1 MNPENNNNLGNNSES
16 SSIGNN
22 TLTSNNVGNSTN
34 NVSGNVVT
42 NANNSF
48 DNNVVNLSS
57 NSTSTNQVDLSSN
70 PVNDFNTV
78 NYGNMNNLNNDNSS
92 SFDFNSGNNNKNT
105 KVAVVLVIILLC
117 AIGVASYYFIGGK
130 EKLDNNVVEK
140 EESDSSFSGTDKVL
154 ERVEPIEE
162 DTVKDKPITEN
173 PSGGESKPVD
183 SFNISLTCKKFNAVQ
198 GVGVR
203 EVISADFDSVD
214 LYIRKVNY
222 AYVLDF
228 AKDSRKPTDAELES
242 IEKQVRYNLE
252 QQFGDVGFFQMD
264 AVAENNSLIFNMSS
278 DYDTLMSY
286 FPYGFIETGEFYYP
300 VFRKLYVSNGYTCS
314 EN

>member
-1 MNPENNNNLGNNSES
+1 MNPENNNNLGNN
-16 SSIGNN
+16 ID
-22 TLTSNNVGNSTN
+22 NSTN
-34 NVSGNVVT
+34 NVSGNVVS

-57 NSTSTNQVDLSSN
+57 STSTNQVGLSSN
-70 PVNDFNTV
+70 PVNDFNIV

-92 SFDFNSGNNNKNT
+92 SFDFNSSNNKNT
-105 KVAVVLVIILLC
+105 KVVVVLVIILLC

-140 EESDSSFSGTDKVL
+140 EESDSSFSGTDKLL

-173 PSGGESKPVD
+173 SSGDESKPVD
-183 SFNISLTCKKFNAVQ
+183 SFNISLTCKRFNVVQ
-198 GVGVR
+198 GIRVK
-203 EVISADFDSVD
+203 EVIGADFDSVD

-222 AYVLDF
+222 AYVFDLV
-228 AKDSRKPTDAELES
+228 KGSKKLTDAELES

-252 QQFGDVGFFQMD
+252 QQFGDVGFFQLN
-264 AVAENNSLIFNMSS
+264 AVIENNNFIFNMSS
-278 DYDTLMSY
+278 DYDTLMTY

-300 VFRKLYVSNGYTCS
+300 VFRKLYASNGYTCS